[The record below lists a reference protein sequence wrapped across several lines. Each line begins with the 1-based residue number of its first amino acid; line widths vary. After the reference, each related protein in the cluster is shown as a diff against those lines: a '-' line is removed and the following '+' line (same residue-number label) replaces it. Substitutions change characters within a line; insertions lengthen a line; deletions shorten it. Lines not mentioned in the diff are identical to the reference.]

1 METSW
6 TDVLKIVSGVIA
18 ALGGGGFIVAGL
30 SSWLGKVWANR
41 LMAEEKAKYEKELER
56 LAKQLERKN
65 YVSKVRFDAEFAIY
79 RELSKTLVIVVQDT
93 SLLFPVGG
101 LQYAPA
107 SEQAKKQMYK
117 EYYEDAYKSYTAFSN
132 CLASNSAFIAGDI
145 YQDFESIRKKICQQ
159 VNFYPAII
167 GLTNTPYL
175 SQEKTEECWRYTAEV
190 YAEQQKLQ
198 NKLRKYL
205 KALDVVDEK

>member
-1 METSW
+1 MSEFGLTIFGILGS
-6 TDVLKIVSGVIA
+6 V
-18 ALGGGGFIVAGL
+18 GGGGAIVAGL

-56 LAKQLERKN
+56 LTKQLERKN

-79 RELSKTLVIVVQDT
+79 RELNKTLVLVVQDA
-93 SLLFPVGG
+93 SLLFPIGG
-101 LQYAPA
+101 LQYTPRDEHATR
-107 SEQAKKQMYK
+107 EMYK

-205 KALDVVDEK
+205 KDLDVVDEN

>member
-79 RELSKTLVIVVQDT
+79 RELSFAADNMVRKIFYFYASGDMQVRDAQDIENRCGEACVCY
-93 SLLFPVGG
+93 SDFNHALAKNGAFISKEI
-101 LQYAPA
+101 YE
-107 SEQAKKQMYK
+107 SFCDIKKQANELVSWIHLDKMNSLEDGYRK
-117 EYYEDAYKSYTAFSN
+117 IQAVNEKKAERLFLSYENLREILRS
-132 CLASNSAFIAGDI
+132 
-145 YQDFESIRKKICQQ
+145 
-159 VNFYPAII
+159 
-167 GLTNTPYL
+167 YL
-175 SQEKTEECWRYTAEV
+175 SS
-190 YAEQQKLQ
+190 
-198 NKLRKYL
+198 
-205 KALDVVDEK
+205 LDVVNEN